1 MGVIE
6 RLTAEVA
13 SLKGALHT
21 LRMTTPIA
29 KNPTRVMPTQI
40 ARNSG
45 RPGMIRQTVSPLRT
59 PCANAQRA

>member
-6 RLTAEVA
+6 RLTADVA
-13 SLKGALHT
+13 SLTGALRT
-21 LRMTTPIA
+21 LRMTTP
-29 KNPTRVMPTQI
+29 I